1 MTAKLPYDKT
11 DPKSIER
18 YAKKLI
24 GKTFQDVLNES
35 IYSNSKVGDE
45 SGKYG
50 DEKRKGGLG
59 NLLEKYYFGY
69 EVNSDSEPDFKE
81 AGVELKVSPYEE
93 KNKGGYKAGER
104 LVLTMINFNKE
115 VEQDFYKSHVW
126 EKCKLMLLIYYFRDK
141 AIKNNLDYHI
151 DYAKLFEI
159 PEKDMNIIIN
169 DYKMIIDK
177 IMQGKAHEIS
187 EGDTMYL
194 GACTKGATAAK
205 SLVSQR
211 YNENV
216 KAKSRAFCL
225 KNSYMT
231 TVLNNYLMADECTD
245 AAEFASE
252 KELEAKSI
260 SEIIQDRLNK
270 YINWNEDRIAS
281 KLGIDINKKNKS
293 YEAII
298 VKHMLGVNELED
310 EKIDEFQKA
319 GINVKVVKF
328 KKHGKPN
335 ENMRLEDINFI
346 NLDKEPFDDEIKDE
360 EGNDIGWEA
369 SRLYEILGNRKY
381 LFAVFWEDEEG
392 AIFKGCQLWA
402 MPDEDLEKAKAA
414 WKELKIKIRN
424 GVEFEVNGNIVTN
437 NLTKSSENGIFHVRP
452 HAKNSFYKFTDG
464 TEIGN
469 GNIRDTDLLPSGDR
483 ITRQAYWLNRSYINS
498 QLEDTLIRHH

>member
-1 MTAKLPYDKT
+1 
-11 DPKSIER
+11 
-18 YAKKLI
+18 
-24 GKTFQDVLNES
+24 
-35 IYSNSKVGDE
+35 
-45 SGKYG
+45 
-50 DEKRKGGLG
+50 
-59 NLLEKYYFGY
+59 
-69 EVNSDSEPDFKE
+69 
-81 AGVELKVSPYEE
+81 
-93 KNKGGYKAGER
+93 
-104 LVLTMINFNKE
+104 
-115 VEQDFYKSHVW
+115 
-126 EKCKLMLLIYYFRDK
+126 
-141 AIKNNLDYHI
+141 
-151 DYAKLFEI
+151 
-159 PEKDMNIIIN
+159 
-169 DYKMIIDK
+169 
-177 IMQGKAHEIS
+177 
-187 EGDTMYL
+187 
-194 GACTKGATAAK
+194 
-205 SLVSQR
+205 
-211 YNENV
+211 
-216 KAKSRAFCL
+216 
-225 KNSYMT
+225 MT
-231 TVLNNYLMADECTD
+231 TVLKNYLMADECTD

-252 KELEAKSI
+252 KELKAKSI

-310 EKIDEFQKA
+310 EKIDEFPKA

-402 MPDEDLEKAKAA
+402 MPDEDLEKVKAA

-424 GVEFEVNGNIVTN
+424 GVEFEVNGNVVTN

-469 GNIRDTDLLPSGDR
+469 GNISDTDLLPSGDR

>member
-1 MTAKLPYDKT
+1 MTTKLPYDKT
-11 DPKSIER
+11 NPKSIER

-35 IYSNSKVGDE
+35 IYSKSRAGEE
-45 SGKYG
+45 SGTYG

-69 EVNSDSEPDFKE
+69 EVNSDSEADFKE

-93 KNKGGYKAGER
+93 KGKGGYKAGER

-141 AIKNNLDYHI
+141 TIKNNLDYRI

-169 DYKMIIDK
+169 DYKIIIDK
-177 IMQGKAHEIS
+177 ILQGKAHEIS

-231 TVLNNYLMADECTD
+231 TVLKNYLMEEEHND

-252 KELEAKSI
+252 KELKTKSI

-270 YINWNEDRIAS
+270 YVNWNEVRIANE
-281 KLGIDINKKNKS
+281 LDLEINKKNKS

-298 VKHMLGVNELED
+298 VKHMLGVNNLED

-328 KKHGKPN
+328 KKRGKSN
-335 ENMRLEDINFI
+335 ENIRLEDINFI
-346 NLDKEPFDDEIKDE
+346 NLDKEPFDNEIKDE
-360 EGNDIGWEA
+360 EGNNTGWEA
-369 SRLYEILGNRKY
+369 SRLYEILGNKKY
-381 LFAVFWEDEEG
+381 LFAVFWEDEG
-392 AIFKGCQLWA
+392 GTTFKGCQLWA
-402 MPDEDLEKAKAA
+402 MPDDDLEVVKASWIK
-414 WKELKIKIRN
+414 LKTIIRE
-424 GVEFEVNGNIVTN
+424 GVKFEVNGNIVNN
-437 NLTKSSENGIFHVRP
+437 NLIKSSDNGIFHVRP
-452 HAKNSFYKFTDG
+452 HAANSFYKFIDG

-469 GNIRDTDLLPSGDR
+469 GNINDTDLLPSGDR
-483 ITRQAYWLNRSYINS
+483 MTRQAYWLNRSYIDS
-498 QLEDTLIRHH
+498 QLNDTLRRDY